1 MPQQTHLAI
10 GLDPLLT
17 LSLSNSAVSLLH
29 GADSG
34 PALLLVRQLL
44 SGVSS
49 EVWRVGNVCIL
60 FTVKDIWSSRFS
72 AFFFF
77 YTTEFVLAEHT
88 LFKKKKKKNPLLND
102 YHSGNIAQAKRH
114 YYVLTQVLE
123 FPILPCDSTIWS
135 LSTGWFA
142 NLFGVDTRISGL
154 DQEVV
159 PLVYVMCLPHEVM
172 VNLQACEDG
181 SQKRFTSA
189 KLTSWQARRSFPG
202 TEYRHL
208 VYHR

>member
-1 MPQQTHLAI
+1 MGQIQGQLYSWWGSSCREYHRKSGELAM
-10 GLDPLLT
+10 
-17 LSLSNSAVSLLH
+17 SVFC
-29 GADSG
+29 
-34 PALLLVRQLL
+34 LLLKTSDHLDFQL
-44 SGVSS
+44 
-49 EVWRVGNVCIL
+49 
-60 FTVKDIWSSRFS
+60 
-72 AFFFF
+72 FFFF
-77 YTTEFVLAEHT
+77 TRQNLSLRNILYL
-88 LFKKKKKKNPLLND
+88 KKTKQNPLLND